1 MNAEHMHRLCSAHL
15 STIAGRGSTVV
26 PMRVGVDLPYFA
38 HAVEIRDYVQAA
50 QGLGYAHIGFS
61 EHVIAAHHE
70 TFPPGLS
77 FDEPWHESFTLL
89 AFLAGVT
96 EGIELSTGMT
106 LLTLRPAAL
115 AAKQAAEA
123 DLLSGDRVRLAVSV
137 GWQRREVES
146 MGVDPATRGQLIEE
160 QIEAMR
166 LLWTQDMVTYHGRH
180 VHLDAV
186 AIHPRPNRPIPIWMG
201 GGSFDTGGMPT
212 DVTVRRAARL
222 ADGFKMMA
230 PLGADRGRMT
240 ELVERLRVEVAAA
253 GRDPSQFGIEGRLVT
268 HITPPEQWAAHVAAV
283 RRAGASHFGIANRIL
298 AGSVGEQIALITRVA
313 EATRAEWGD

>member
-1 MNAEHMHRLCSAHL
+1 
-15 STIAGRGSTVV
+15 
-26 PMRVGVDLPYFA
+26 
-38 HAVEIRDYVQAA
+38 VQAA
-50 QGLGYAHIGFS
+50 QGLGYSHIGFS
-61 EHVIAAHHE
+61 EHVLSSHAE
-70 TFPPGLS
+70 QFPPGLS

-89 AFLAGVT
+89 AYLSAIT

-115 AAKQAAEA
+115 AAKQAAEV
-123 DLLSGDRVRLAVSV
+123 DLLSGERLRLAVSV
-137 GWQRREVES
+137 GWQRREVEA

-186 AIHPRPNRPIPIWMG
+186 AIHPRPNRSIPIWMG

-212 DVTVRRAARL
+212 DVTIRRAARL

-230 PLGADRGRMT
+230 PLATDRNRML
-240 ELVERLRVEVAAA
+240 ELVDRLRTEVLAA
-253 GRDPSQFGIEGRLVT
+253 GRDPHAFGIEGRLVT
-268 HITPPEQWAAHVAAV
+268 HVTPADEWAAHVRAV
-283 RRAGASHFGIANRIL
+283 RRAGATHFGIANRIL
-298 AGSVGEQIALITRVA
+298 AGSVADQIALITRVA
-313 EATRAEWGD
+313 EATRAEWDE